1 MMKFRIMSDLHLD
14 YCYIAGG
21 INLPELDDD
30 ASTIL
35 LVPGDICEGNNT
47 ALLIEFLTMM
57 SNRFKEVIFILG
69 NHDYYMT
76 DMLTHVQRIKELA
89 ENFYNVTFLH
99 RSVIPKEF
107 PDTNTVIIGSTL
119 WTDFN
124 NEDVIAYVDASRY
137 MSDYT
142 CIRYDGK
149 PLGSH
154 NILDEH
160 HADLKYIKYQLKQ
173 YEGWNTIVI
182 THHAPSPLSIT
193 ERYKGDFTNA
203 YFISDI
209 HDIIDEYKP
218 NVWIHGHVHSFHD
231 YLIDSTRVICN
242 PVGYRHH
249 IYGNENTG
257 YNNTYCLNLTKKF

>member
-1 MMKFRIMSDLHLD
+1 MKFRIMSDVHLD
-14 YCYIAGG
+14 FCYIGG
-21 INLPELDDD
+21 VDLPVLDDD

-47 ALLIEFLTMM
+47 ALLTEFLVMM
-57 SNRFKEVIFILG
+57 SNRFKEVIFVLG

-76 DMLTHVQRIKELA
+76 DMFTHVQRIKELT
-89 ENFYNVTFLH
+89 ENFHNVTFLH
-99 RSVIPKEF
+99 RSTRPKEF
-107 PDTNTVIIGSTL
+107 PDTHTVIIGATL
-119 WTDFN
+119 WTNFN
-124 NEDVIAYVDASRY
+124 NEETFALLDASRY

-142 CIRYDGK
+142 CIRYDGE
-149 PLGSH
+149 PLRSYH
-154 NILDEH
+154 ILDEH
-160 HADLKYIKYQLKQ
+160 IADLEYIKYQLKQ

-203 YFISDI
+203 YFVSDL
-209 HDIIDEYKP
+209 HDIINEYNP
-218 NVWIHGHVHSFHD
+218 YIWIHGHVHSSHD

-249 IYGNENTG
+249 IYGNEDTG
-257 YNNTYCLNLTKKF
+257 YNNINHLNLSE